1 VRANGRANAR
11 VRSSR
16 MSPADLFSRHPRLP
30 LATKSAVAA
39 SAAWLA
45 VQPLSGVAD
54 RYPYY
59 APLGAV
65 VATGATV
72 VSSLRT
78 TVQSILAVVIGAVL
92 AVATRSVPVPE
103 VVALAFVVAA
113 GTLLGGW
120 RRIGAMASWVPIS
133 GLFILI
139 IGRADPTDYPL
150 AYIGLTALGALVG
163 VAVNAAVPQLRLTS
177 TRVSEADLLETLAGQ
192 LEDLAEGLE
201 QDALLTAEQW
211 QQRERAIEPQS
222 ERLRQVV
229 AETTEARRINW
240 RARRW
245 QDLADRQFAQ
255 ARALQQLSFLVED
268 ITSLVVE
275 RENADRAQV
284 ALGPTLRPTAAAAL
298 RAMAT
303 ALRSVDG
310 ASGDPGA
317 LRAADSA
324 VQDLVRAIREMRLR
338 TDDDLFAAGT
348 IVTTVR
354 RAVAALV
361 PAELADELPTDM

>member
-1 VRANGRANAR
+1 
-11 VRSSR
+11 
-16 MSPADLFSRHPRLP
+16 MSPADFFARHPRVP
-30 LATKSAVAA
+30 LAVKSAVAA
-39 SAAWLA
+39 STAWLA

-78 TVQSILAVVIGAVL
+78 TVQSILAVAMGAAL
-92 AVATRSVPVPE
+92 AVGMRLVPAPE

-139 IGRADPTDYPL
+139 IGKSDPTEYPV
-150 AYIGLTALGALVG
+150 AYLGLTALGALVG
-163 VAVNAAVPQLRLTS
+163 VVVNAAVPQLRLTS
-177 TRVSEADLLETLAGQ
+177 ARVSEADLLETLAGQ
-192 LEDLAEGLE
+192 LDDLADGLE
-201 QDALLTAEQW
+201 QDPLLTPEQW
-211 QQRERAIEPQS
+211 QHRQHAIEPQTD
-222 ERLRQVV
+222 RLREVV
-229 AETTEARRINW
+229 AETTEARRVNW

-245 QDLADRQFAQ
+245 QDLADRQFAR

-275 RENADRAQV
+275 RENADRARV
-284 ALGPTLRPTAAAAL
+284 ALGPTLRPAAAAAL
-298 RAMAT
+298 RAMAI

-310 ASGDPGA
+310 ASGDPGP
-317 LRAADSA
+317 LRAVDSA
-324 VQDLVRAIREMRLR
+324 VQDLVRAIREVRLR

-361 PAELADELPTDM
+361 PPELADELPTEI